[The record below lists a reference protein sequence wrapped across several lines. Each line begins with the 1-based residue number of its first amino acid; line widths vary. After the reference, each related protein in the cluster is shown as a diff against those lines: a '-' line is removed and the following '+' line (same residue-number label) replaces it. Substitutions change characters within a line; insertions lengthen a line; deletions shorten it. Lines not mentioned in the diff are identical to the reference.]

1 MIRSLQ
7 QKKKKKT
14 QDKTRPGKMG
24 NPRVQA
30 ALFCSTGQ
38 QGTLWAWRGGVRMS
52 SVVAR
57 GSLCKL
63 INTIYKWGGEAKE
76 AELGVCGDTDCG
88 EILQATW
95 WGRFAWSR
103 EAWLLQ
109 ALHLRPEGTKGAPC
123 SSQGAQ
129 GRGPGQSGRGRPRGT
144 AEPGWWR
151 QDVSQCFARFQQAS
165 W

>member
-1 MIRSLQ
+1 
-7 QKKKKKT
+7 
-14 QDKTRPGKMG
+14 
-24 NPRVQA
+24 
-30 ALFCSTGQ
+30 
-38 QGTLWAWRGGVRMS
+38 MS

-103 EAWLLQ
+103 EA
-109 ALHLRPEGTKGAPC
+109 
-123 SSQGAQ
+123 
-129 GRGPGQSGRGRPRGT
+129 
-144 AEPGWWR
+144 
-151 QDVSQCFARFQQAS
+151 
-165 W
+165 